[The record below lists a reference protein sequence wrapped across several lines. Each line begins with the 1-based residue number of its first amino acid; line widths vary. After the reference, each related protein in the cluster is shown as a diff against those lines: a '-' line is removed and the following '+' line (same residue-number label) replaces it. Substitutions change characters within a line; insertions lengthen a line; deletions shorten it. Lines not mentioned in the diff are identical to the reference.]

1 MAARKRYKPLATV
14 GAYKAALAMLDE
26 GLPPR
31 HRRMLASH
39 YNAPKRTITAR
50 SLAAAVGYPNFNSVN
65 LQYGTLARKICEI
78 LGLRLEFHVSV
89 LAEFI
94 MPKPEDGTEV
104 LWVMRPEL
112 SRALEELQWV

>member
-1 MAARKRYKPLATV
+1 
-14 GAYKAALAMLDE
+14 MLDE
-26 GLPPR
+26 TLPPK

-39 YNAPKRTITAR
+39 YNAPRRTVTAR
-50 SLAAAVGYPNFNSVN
+50 SLAAAVGYPNFNSIN

-89 LAEFI
+89 LAVFVT
-94 MPKPEDGTEV
+94 PEPEEGAEL